1 MLPAKDLHDL
11 YNLMLRPGFERTF
24 RGIPSVYGRSLPGSV
39 LRTYIVS
46 NLFVCRV
53 REQKRDRMI
62 TQDIVRKLWDEAGN
76 GNIAIWDDEAMTV
89 VPVDYCGETKGKKPL
104 IILKPIALVNR
115 YEHLAFALN
124 DEELLTKIETA
135 VRAAGGKITRGPR
148 S

>member
-1 MLPAKDLHDL
+1 
-11 YNLMLRPGFERTF
+11 
-24 RGIPSVYGRSLPGSV
+24 
-39 LRTYIVS
+39 
-46 NLFVCRV
+46 
-53 REQKRDRMI
+53 MI

-76 GNIAIWDDEAMTV
+76 GNIAVWDDEAMTL

-135 VRAAGGKITRGPR
+135 VRAAGIKITRGPR